1 MHARVSNA
9 NVATQVTRASEA
21 GAKSKGDADPSETQ
35 SQGATKIQAAL
46 RSKRTRQTDEQ
57 HLVVAWNA
65 ESMMEEF
72 AQGFLADRTM
82 AAFSTNQIEEEAEK
96 VAQQKRELEMKRKRL
111 KDRNSTIAIE
121 LEMRCQAFAELHQEM
136 KAAIGLIA
144 QRTKLQEV
152 TTTYPHG
159 ATKNVMQIVRTHQ
172 HVMSMFKEFMT
183 VNTVSVGT
191 DVA

>member
-1 MHARVSNA
+1 
-9 NVATQVTRASEA
+9 
-21 GAKSKGDADPSETQ
+21 
-35 SQGATKIQAAL
+35 
-46 RSKRTRQTDEQ
+46 
-57 HLVVAWNA
+57 
-65 ESMMEEF
+65 MEEF

-82 AAFSTNQIEEEAEK
+82 AAFSTNQIEEEAER

-152 TTTYPHG
+152 ES
-159 ATKNVMQIVRTHQ
+159 AQQ
-172 HVMSMFKEFMT
+172 AAQQALQQEEAEFRKLQDLWVFRQGKSGPKVVYAEKAGSKPMLRDEDKKPWK
-183 VNTVSVGT
+183 VSPGSVFSRVTRMPNGNPLLLEEG
-191 DVA
+191 